1 MARRFVFNSRNSAMT
16 PSDSTPVPLRVLVV
30 DDTPANIGIVINMLA
45 DAGLEVQI
53 ATGGEKALELIAI
66 YPPDLVL
73 LDVRQACDFA
83 DYFVILS
90 AQSPRQVRNLIEEI
104 DSLMKAQ
111 GVGLHHLE
119 GTHEGGWV
127 LMDFGDVIVHI
138 LTPDEREFY
147 DLERVWPK
155 AVELVRLQ

>member
-1 MARRFVFNSRNSAMT
+1 MT
-16 PSDSTPVPLRVLVV
+16 NQV
-30 DDTPANIGIVINMLA
+30 
-45 DAGLEVQI
+45 
-53 ATGGEKALELIAI
+53 ALEPVDHAHAI
-66 YPPDLVL
+66 IDSASELQAYDLVL

-90 AQSPRQVRNLIEEI
+90 AQSSRQVRNLIEEI

>member
-1 MARRFVFNSRNSAMT
+1 MGISLRADLTLIDGRLT
-16 PSDSTPVPLRVLVV
+16 PNVV
-30 DDTPANIGIVINMLA
+30 VHVGRDG
-45 DAGLEVQI
+45 
-53 ATGGEKALELIAI
+53 
-66 YPPDLVL
+66 
-73 LDVRQACDFA
+73 
-83 DYFVILS
+83 
-90 AQSPRQVRNLIEEI
+90 LIEEI